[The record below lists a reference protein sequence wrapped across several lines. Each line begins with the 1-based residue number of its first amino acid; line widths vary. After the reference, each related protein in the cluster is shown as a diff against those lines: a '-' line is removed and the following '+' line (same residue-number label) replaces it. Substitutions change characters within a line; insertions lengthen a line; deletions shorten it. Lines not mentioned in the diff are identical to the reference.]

1 MTGLSQLANLM
12 RVCDAACDAV
22 AGFVADDALRS
33 ALLGVPRERAALG
46 EAVMRLADIAWDRA
60 EEPNWNWFMGLHISS
75 QAPALAAVLLG
86 DVEGEDGAQD
96 GVALS
101 PQAVGAL
108 VVGVGVSLA
117 RPSSSGSAL
126 WCVSRAPG
134 VWRAPAL
141 MMAQM

>member
-1 MTGLSQLANLM
+1 MCG
-12 RVCDAACDAV
+12 AACAV
-22 AGFVADDALRS
+22 AADFVGDGALR
-33 ALLGVPRERAALG
+33 APLLGVPRERAALG
-46 EAVMRLADIAWDRA
+46 KAVMRLAGIAWDRA
-60 EEPNWNWFMGLHISS
+60 EEPNWTWYFGAHISS